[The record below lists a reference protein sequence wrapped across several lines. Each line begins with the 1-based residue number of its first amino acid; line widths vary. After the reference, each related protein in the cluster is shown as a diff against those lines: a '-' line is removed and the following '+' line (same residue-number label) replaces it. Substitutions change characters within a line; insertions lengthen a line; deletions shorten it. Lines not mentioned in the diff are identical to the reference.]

1 MQGPGGWAIENA
13 DEMQRQERGTTV
25 VGSLRL
31 ERKDWAAGKRDWV
44 ADQDFSGGD
53 GGDVAVI
60 DCH

>member
-1 MQGPGGWAIENA
+1 M
-13 DEMQRQERGTTV
+13 
-25 VGSLRL
+25 RL